1 MTGTSRISFARVA
14 ADTNALLS
22 AAADAAAARVFREAA
37 DLIVTTTA
45 FNLNE
50 TREHLPEIAAHFGI
64 ALDKLE
70 RALASLPLEVY
81 GEEAYASHLEE
92 ARRFLAGRDPDDTV
106 MNRADAKKQRE
117 VLAAHPRDTC
127 RPNVSRFSGQRSG
140 PLLKCFVLV
149 SCATRFEPAAQR
161 ILTLA

>member
-1 MTGTSRISFARVA
+1 MR
-14 ADTNALLS
+14 ALLEEVS
-22 AAADAAAARVFREAA
+22 LSLAGHEEILKKDQAAVPGMAGPAAAA
-37 DLIVTTTA
+37 
-45 FNLNE
+45 
-50 TREHLPEIAAHFGI
+50 
-64 ALDKLE
+64 
-70 RALASLPLEVY
+70 
-81 GEEAYASHLEE
+81 
-92 ARRFLAGRDPDDTV
+92 V